1 MRAADCS
8 TVHGPDV
15 HRMDGTAEKK
25 IFFFAAALMEPGE
38 GSVCIGMTPA
48 TTITTALFALF
59 VGLGSTANAGTPS
72 LAESIPAYSRDAN
85 GIAMAVTELLP
96 SIDNCV
102 AAHQALGGEPTVQF
116 DINFAVDTTG
126 AVDGLSIATETAHN
140 TGVDSCIEG
149 TLSAMRFA
157 PGATAIPVQM
167 PLTAAART
175 ETAMH

>member
-1 MRAADCS
+1 
-8 TVHGPDV
+8 
-15 HRMDGTAEKK
+15 
-25 IFFFAAALMEPGE
+25 
-38 GSVCIGMTPA
+38 MTPA
-48 TTITTALFALF
+48 TTITTALFTLL
-59 VGLGSTANAGTPS
+59 LGASSVASAGAPS

-102 AAHQALGGEPTVQF
+102 AAHQALGGESTVQF
-116 DINFAVDTTG
+116 DINFAVDTDG
-126 AVDGLSIATETAHN
+126 AVNGLSIDTEIAHN

-175 ETAMH
+175 ETAMN

>member
-1 MRAADCS
+1 M
-8 TVHGPDV
+8 VL
-15 HRMDGTAEKK
+15 DG
-25 IFFFAAALMEPGE
+25 
-38 GSVCIGMTPA
+38 GSVPSCMTPA
-48 TTITTALFALF
+48 ATITTALFTAL
-59 VGLGSTANAGTPS
+59 LGASSVANAGAPS

-102 AAHQALGGEPTVQF
+102 AAHQALGGESTVQF
-116 DINFAVDTTG
+116 DINFAVDTDG
-126 AVDGLSIATETAHN
+126 AVNGLSIDTETAHN

-175 ETAMH
+175 ETAMN

>member
-1 MRAADCS
+1 MHS
-8 TVHGPDV
+8 
-15 HRMDGTAEKK
+15 ES
-25 IFFFAAALMEPGE
+25 
-38 GSVCIGMTPA
+38 GSVCLGMTPA
-48 TTITTALFALF
+48 KTITTALFALIT
-59 VGLGSTANAGTPS
+59 LGAGSVANAGAPS

-102 AAHQALGGEPTVQF
+102 AAHQALGGESTVQF
-116 DINFAVDTTG
+116 DINFAVDTNG
-126 AVDGLSIATETAHN
+126 AVNGLSIDTETVHN

-175 ETAMH
+175 ETAMN